1 MCSTDL
7 GFLGNDPPQELF
19 LFVLDFMKRNDGDVD
34 AIIMNGDFISHN
46 LPLGKDTATSQ

>member
-1 MCSTDL
+1 
-7 GFLGNDPPQELF
+7 
-19 LFVLDFMKRNDGDVD
+19 MKKNDGDVD